1 MQSLASD
8 PATVCR
14 FRHTGGGTSEEGGLS
29 HGLMAAG
36 TAPAGERIN
45 SVTCTLKVPTMVA
58 REGLVAE
65 NAGNSAGAELL
76 RGRVQRSG
84 KKHAM
89 RRKT

>member
-1 MQSLASD
+1 MPSLASD
-8 PATVCR
+8 PATVGR

-29 HGLMAAG
+29 HGLKSDGAAS
-36 TAPAGERIN
+36 AGGRIN
-45 SVTCTLKVPTMVA
+45 SVAWALEVPTMVA

-84 KKHAM
+84 KTHPM

>member
-1 MQSLASD
+1 
-8 PATVCR
+8 
-14 FRHTGGGTSEEGGLS
+14 
-29 HGLMAAG
+29 
-36 TAPAGERIN
+36 
-45 SVTCTLKVPTMVA
+45 MVA

-65 NAGNSAGAELL
+65 NVGNSAGAELL